1 MHLSSTTVAS
11 LLLAAGATAFVATAI
26 GEHRS
31 VAELV
36 QRSDARA
43 HALQAQLLLRRTG
56 ALLID
61 LETGQRGF
69 LITGEAAF
77 LQPYERARLEWAA
90 TYDALKKHLV
100 PDGQPLPE
108 ALARLDRLSRQR
120 IAQMARN
127 IARRWAEGEVVLK
140 DLPSYFEGK
149 RLMDEIRAEVTQLE
163 ATQGQLI
170 AAAERDA
177 QDVQRLT
184 SRLAAVLPAIGS
196 LLIAGAVFALMRE
209 RRRRDRAE
217 AALKTAN
224 NELESQVEART
235 SELSAALER
244 IQHFATELDASME
257 AERKR
262 LAREVHDQV
271 GQVATAI
278 KMLVLGMRK
287 RLPPGHE
294 EEVGELLSLAD
305 ESIATARQISAA
317 LRPPLLDDFGLG
329 AALDHYGK
337 DLARQ
342 SGLEVEVAIADDAA
356 LSATQANQL
365 FRIAQEAATNA
376 LRHAHARRLVL
387 RGEPRVDCYSF
398 EVIDDGRGPG
408 EVRADASGLRNMRER
423 AAMAGGRFE
432 YGPASGGGTRV
443 GVLLALDATTE
454 QEGQWE

>member
-1 MHLSSTTVAS
+1 MHASSTTVAS
-11 LLLAAGATAFVATAI
+11 LLLMAGTAAFVATAI

-56 ALLID
+56 ALLVN

-69 LITGEAAF
+69 LITGDPAF
-77 LQPYERARLEWAA
+77 LEPYERARLEWAS
-90 TYDALKKHLV
+90 THEALKRHLV
-100 PDGQPLPE
+100 PSGQAQPE
-108 ALARLDRLSRQR
+108 ELARLERLSQQR

-127 IARRWAEGEVVLK
+127 IARRWAEGEAMLK
-140 DLPSYFEGK
+140 DLPSYVAGK
-149 RLMDEIRAEVTQLE
+149 RLMDEIRGELVRLEVAQD
-163 ATQGQLI
+163 QLI
-170 AAAERDA
+170 SAAERDA
-177 QDVQRLT
+177 EEVQRVT
-184 SRLAAVLPAIGS
+184 SRLAVILPAIGS
-196 LLIAGAVFALMRE
+196 LLIIGAVLALLHE

-217 AALKTAN
+217 AALKNAN
-224 NELESQVEART
+224 NELESQVGVRT
-235 SELSAALER
+235 AELRAALER
-244 IQHFATELDASME
+244 IQHFATELDGSVE

-329 AALDHYGK
+329 AALEHYGK

-342 SGLEVEVAIADDAA
+342 SGLEVQVAVADDAA
-356 LSATQANQL
+356 LSSTQANQL

-376 LRHAHARRLVL
+376 LRHAHAKRLVL

-408 EVRADASGLRNMRER
+408 DVRADAAGLRNMRER
-423 AAMAGGRFE
+423 AAMAGGRLEF
-432 YGPASGGGTRV
+432 GPAEGGGTRV
-443 GVLLALDATTE
+443 GVLLALDAVTDG
-454 QEGQWE
+454 GQWE

>member
-11 LLLAAGATAFVATAI
+11 LLLAAGAAAFVATAI

-36 QRSDARA
+36 QRSEARA
-43 HALQAQLLLRRTG
+43 HALEAQLLLRRTG
-56 ALLID
+56 ALLVD

-69 LITGEAAF
+69 LITGDAAF
-77 LQPYERARLEWAA
+77 LEPYERARLEWAA
-90 TYDALKKHLV
+90 THGALRKHLV

-108 ALARLDRLSRQR
+108 ELTRLERLSQQR

-127 IARRWAEGEVVLK
+127 IARRWAEGEGMLK
-140 DLPSYFEGK
+140 DLPSYVEGK
-149 RLMDEIRAEVTQLE
+149 RLMDEIRSELVRLE
-163 ATQGQLI
+163 AAQGQLI
-170 AAAERDA
+170 VVAERDA
-177 QDVQRLT
+177 QDVQGLA
-184 SRLAAVLPAIGS
+184 SRLAAILPAIGS
-196 LLIAGAVFALMRE
+196 LLIVGAVLALVHE

-217 AALKTAN
+217 GALKSAN
-224 NELESQVEART
+224 NELESQVAART

-257 AERKR
+257 AERKG

-342 SGLEVEVAIADDAA
+342 SGLEVEVAVADPEA

-365 FRIAQEAATNA
+365 FRIAQEAATNT
-376 LRHAHARRLVL
+376 LRHAHAKRLVL

-408 EVRADASGLRNMRER
+408 DVRADASGLRNMRER
-423 AAMAGGRFE
+423 ATMAGGRFE
-432 YGPASGGGTRV
+432 FGPAAGGGTRV
-443 GVLLALDATTE
+443 GVVLALDEATE
-454 QEGQWE
+454 QEEQWE

>member
-1 MHLSSTTVAS
+1 MHVSSTTVAA
-11 LLLAAGATAFVATAI
+11 LLLTAGTTAFVATAV

-43 HALQAQLLLRRTG
+43 HALEAQLLLRRTG

-77 LQPYERARLEWAA
+77 LEPYERARLEWAA
-90 TYDALKKHLV
+90 TYGALRTHLV
-100 PDGQPLPE
+100 PAGQPPPE
-108 ALARLDRLSRQR
+108 GLVRLDRLSQQR

-127 IARRWAEGEVVLK
+127 IARRWSEGEIVLK
-140 DLPSYFEGK
+140 DLPSYVEGK
-149 RLMDEIRAEVTQLE
+149 RVMDEIRGEIASLE
-163 ATQGQLI
+163 EAQGRLI

-177 QDVQRLT
+177 QDVQRT
-184 SRLAAVLPAIGS
+184 TARLAAILPAIGS
-196 LLIAGAVFALMRE
+196 LLIVGAVLALLYE

-217 AALKTAN
+217 AALKEAN
-224 NELESQVEART
+224 NALESQVAVRT
-235 SELSAALER
+235 AELRAALER
-244 IQHFATELDASME
+244 IQHFATELDAGVE

-294 EEVGELLSLAD
+294 DEVGELLSLAD

-317 LRPPLLDDFGLG
+317 LRPPLLDDFGLA
-329 AALDHYGK
+329 AALDHYAKG
-337 DLARQ
+337 LARQ
-342 SGLEVEVAIADDAA
+342 SGLEIEVAIADDAA
-356 LSATQANQL
+356 LSAMQANQL

-376 LRHAHARRLVL
+376 LRHAHARKLLL
-387 RGEPRVDCYSF
+387 RGGPQIDCYSF

-408 EVRADASGLRNMRER
+408 DLRADASGLRNMRER

-432 YGPASGGGTRV
+432 FGPAAGGGTRV
-443 GVLLALDATTE
+443 GVLLALDAATE
-454 QEGQWE
+454 QGGQWE